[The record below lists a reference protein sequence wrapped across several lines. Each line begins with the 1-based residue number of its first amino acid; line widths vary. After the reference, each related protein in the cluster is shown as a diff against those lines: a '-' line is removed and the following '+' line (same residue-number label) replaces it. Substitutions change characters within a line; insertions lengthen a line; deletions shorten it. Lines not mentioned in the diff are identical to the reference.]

1 MSFFFF
7 FSFSCLI
14 ALPCSYVTMWN
25 KSGEGRHSCL
35 VSDFGRKAFKLS
47 PLNVVGLSSMAFI
60 MLRYVAPWAS
70 QVALVVKSP
79 ACQCRSC

>member
-1 MSFFFF
+1 MSFF

-14 ALPCSYVTMWN
+14 ALACSSITVWN

-35 VSDFGRKAFKLS
+35 VSDFGGKAFKLS
-47 PLNVVGLSSMAFI
+47 PLNVVGLSYMALI
-60 MLRYVAPWAS
+60 MVRCVPPWAS

-79 ACQCRSC
+79 ACQCRSR